1 MPPDARPRLRR
12 RLIAFGLILLALLL
26 LTLAWNWGP
35 LRTGLDIP
43 QVVAALRRSGA
54 HYGVFVAILAF
65 ALASILAVPLVFLT
79 IVSLIAL
86 GPILGSLTIL
96 AGGTLGS
103 AVSFTLGKRLGADAL
118 RHLAGERINRI
129 SERLGRRGILAA
141 AALRLVPI
149 APFAIV
155 NMVAGTSHIR
165 LRDFLV
171 GSALGMTPGTLF
183 FALFV
188 EQLAEAFEKP
198 GPASLM
204 LLLATLALIVV
215 GVWLAKKWAGRLD
228 Q

>member
-1 MPPDARPRLRR
+1 MPPDAHPQLRR
-12 RLIAFGLILLALLL
+12 RLIALGLIMLALLL

-35 LRTGLDIP
+35 LRAGLDIP
-43 QVVAALRRSGA
+43 QVVAALRRAGE
-54 HYGVFVAILAF
+54 HYGPLAAIAVF

-79 IVSLIAL
+79 LVSLVTL
-86 GPILGSLTIL
+86 GPWLGALTIL

-103 AVSFTLGKRLGADAL
+103 TVSFTLGKRLGAEAL

-165 LRDFLV
+165 LRDFLI

-188 EQLAEAFEKP
+188 EQMMEAFENP
-198 GPASLM
+198 GPTSLG
-204 LLLATLALIVV
+204 LFAATLILIAA
-215 GVWLAKKWAGRLD
+215 GVWIAMKWVKNHT
-228 Q
+228 

>member
-1 MPPDARPRLRR
+1 MPPDAHPQLRR
-12 RLIAFGLILLALLL
+12 RLAAFGLTLLALLL

-35 LRTGLDIP
+35 LRAGLDIP
-43 QVVAALRRSGA
+43 QVVTALRRAGA
-54 HYGVFVAILAF
+54 HYGVAVAIAAF
-65 ALASILAVPLVFLT
+65 AVASILAVPLIFLT
-79 IVSLIAL
+79 LVSLVAL
-86 GPILGSLTIL
+86 GPVSGTLTIL

-103 AVSFTLGKRLGADAL
+103 AVSFSLGKRLGAEVL
-118 RHLAGERINRI
+118 RQLAGARINRI
-129 SERLGRRGILAA
+129 SERLGRNGILAA

-165 LRDFLV
+165 VRDFLI

-188 EQLAEAFEKP
+188 EQMVEAFERP

-204 LLLATLALIVV
+204 LLGATLVLIVV
-215 GVWLAKKWAGRLD
+215 GVWVAKKWVAKTG
-228 Q
+228 

>member
-1 MPPDARPRLRR
+1 MPPDGHSHLRR
-12 RLIAFGLILLALLL
+12 RLIAFGLVLLALLL

-35 LRTGLDIP
+35 LRAGLDIP
-43 QVVAALRRSGA
+43 QVVATLRRAGE
-54 HYGVFVAILAF
+54 HYGLFVAIAAF

-79 IVSLIAL
+79 LVSLVAL
-86 GPILGSLTIL
+86 GPVLGSLTIL

-103 AVSFTLGKRLGADAL
+103 AVSFSLGKRLGAEAL

-129 SERLGRRGILAA
+129 SERLGRSGILAA

-165 LRDFLV
+165 LRDFLI
-171 GSALGMTPGTLF
+171 GSAMGMTPGTVF

-188 EQLAEAFEKP
+188 EQMVEAFERP

-204 LLLATLALIVV
+204 LLAATIALIML
-215 GVWLAKKWAGRLD
+215 GIWLAKRWLARLP
-228 Q
+228 